1 MALREER
8 LRMSVSVRGGCQPC
22 VTAPLARMISGSGNP
37 QAAWEEEVAQAGSR
51 QGGTRGRLRCVQV
64 RSGELGS
71 CSGFLKPRGIAAGV
85 PRRGRQQVPGS
96 RSSCLQHRAEHGG
109 SGESEG
115 FSRRVGVPGV
125 RRAPRKVWERL
136 ADRKANSLAASM
148 EKYLVCFVS

>member
-1 MALREER
+1 MCDRSPGQDDLRQWESTGSLGGRGSAGGER
-8 LRMSVSVRGGCQPC
+8 AGGHTGQAEVCPGQIWGAW
-22 VTAPLARMISGSGNP
+22 VLFWFFEAPGHRCRSPQEG
-37 QAAWEEEVAQAGSR
+37 QAAG
-51 QGGTRGRLRCVQV
+51 
-64 RSGELGS
+64 
-71 CSGFLKPRGIAAGV
+71 P
-85 PRRGRQQVPGS
+85 RQQVPGS

-136 ADRKANSLAASM
+136 ADRKANSLAAST